1 MVYFANLKSEEKL
14 YVCHISQC
22 FIHYWARLLEILRVQ
37 TNLIELE
44 LERDKYFSN

>member
-14 YVCHISQC
+14 YVCHIC